1 MPTMYHGLLCVAFA
15 LAASAAPHGWTS
27 SSRPRNSDEPLAVR
41 VALVQPRVAELE
53 RTLIKVSDPR
63 SADYGKYLTPDQVA
77 ELVSLPAE
85 TRALVMHHLGC
96 ASEQV
101 ACEFSIHRDY
111 VLIRTT
117 VARAEVMFNVT
128 LTPFERTL
136 NGTFGSQTIYRSA
149 TPPVLAAPMAPFV
162 DFVHGISDFP
172 PPPLHR
178 MRSTVAGT
186 PGDKV
191 DPSVLKKQYGITATG
206 SASSSVSCAEF
217 EHEQFKQADVDDF
230 ADTFS
235 LPRQTINVVGPNNG
249 GYEGEGT
256 LDVEYLIGTAPGLN
270 VTFWSIPWKTF
281 DADLLTWAQA
291 VQSVAH
297 PPLVHSISWG
307 SGETGSAD
315 YDLPVLVRTNTEFQ
329 KMGVQG
335 LSVLAASGDDG
346 TGNTGTFGCKKFDPN
361 WPAGSPFLTAVGGT
375 YLQSGSEV
383 GWADS
388 GGGFSNLWP
397 RPAWQEEAVATCA

>member
-1 MPTMYHGLLCVAFA
+1 MQALLLVAALGLAT
-15 LAASAAPHGWTS
+15 AAPHGWTS
-27 SSRPRNSDEPLAVR
+27 SPRPRNSDETLSVR
-41 VALVQPRVAELE
+41 VALMQPRVAELE
-53 RTLIKVSDPR
+53 RVLSKVSDPR
-63 SADYGKYLTPDQVA
+63 SAEYGKYLTSDQVA

-85 TRALVMHHLGC
+85 TQSLVTHHLGC
-96 ASEQV
+96 GAELVS
-101 ACEFSIHRDY
+101 CELSVHRDY
-111 VLIRTT
+111 VLVHTT

-128 LTPFERTL
+128 LAPFERTL
-136 NGTFGSQTIYRSA
+136 NGTLGSQTIYRSM
-149 TPPVLAAPMAPFV
+149 TPPVLARTIAPFV
-162 DFVHGISDFP
+162 DFVLGISDFP

-178 MRSTVAGT
+178 MRSTRVAGT

-191 DPSVLKKQYGITATG
+191 DPSVLKKQYGISVTG
-206 SASSSVSCAEF
+206 SASTSVSCAEF
-217 EHEQFKQADVDDF
+217 EHEQFKQSDIDDF

-291 VQSVAH
+291 VQSAPH

-307 SGETGSAD
+307 SGETGSAS

-329 KMGVQG
+329 KMGVQVYPRG
-335 LSVLAASGDDG
+335 TVIHDGPHGCPLSTV
-346 TGNTGTFGCKKFDPN
+346 
-361 WPAGSPFLTAVGGT
+361 
-375 YLQSGSEV
+375 
-383 GWADS
+383 
-388 GGGFSNLWP
+388 
-397 RPAWQEEAVATCA
+397 